1 MLHPNANIERIQ
13 LWADAL
19 LSDEFT
25 QGRNYL
31 AYQLKDG
38 SLKHCCLGVGCEVAI
53 RNGLE
58 ISRHVQEGPDSF
70 GRQHIV
76 YDGEKFMLPRVV
88 MDWYGLTGDTAVSL
102 LRLGLNGPIEAT
114 GPHLNDELKV
124 SFTGIARVLATTF
137 DFPLV
142 LAGVPDGE

>member
-1 MLHPNANIERIQ
+1 MLHPNANVERIQ

-31 AYQLKDG
+31 AYQLEDG
-38 SLKHCCLGVGCEVAI
+38 SPKHCCLGVACEVAI
-53 RNGLE
+53 AHGLE
-58 ISRHVQEGPDSF
+58 ISRCVGEGPDQF
-70 GRQHIV
+70 GRHHIA
-76 YDGEKFMLPRVV
+76 YDGERYMLPKKV

-102 LRLGLNGPIEAT
+102 IRPGLNGPIEAT

-124 SFTGIARVLATTF
+124 RFTGIARVLATTF
-137 DFPLV
+137 DFRLD
-142 LAGVPDGE
+142 LSEVPDGE